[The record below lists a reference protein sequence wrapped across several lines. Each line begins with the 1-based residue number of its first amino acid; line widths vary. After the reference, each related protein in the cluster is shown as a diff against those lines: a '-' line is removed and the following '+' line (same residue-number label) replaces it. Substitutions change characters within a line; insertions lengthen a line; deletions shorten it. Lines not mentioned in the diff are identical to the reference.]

1 MIASGV
7 EDLFEQTV
15 REDRVRL
22 DVDVKRL
29 GVTLG
34 LVEEGVIVLFEVLD
48 VIGGVLEGGLV
59 GGGNDVNGVDGPA
72 ALFGDRARQRDQIL
86 FRSWVRERDHHPVGT
101 AVRLDRACRRNGRSR
116 HLIGSV
122 EDVLAQNF
130 SFSALLRA

>member
-15 REDRVRL
+15 RDDRVRL

-48 VIGGVLEGGLV
+48 VIGGVLEGVWSG
-59 GGGNDVNGVDGPA
+59 
-72 ALFGDRARQRDQIL
+72 
-86 FRSWVRERDHHPVGT
+86 
-101 AVRLDRACRRNGRSR
+101 AVTM
-116 HLIGSV
+116 
-122 EDVLAQNF
+122 
-130 SFSALLRA
+130 